1 LRRGVNFYVM
11 DLRKYFF
18 NYTRRPAQGGIDIRT
33 AIVGWLFKPFSG
45 VLSGTLRSK
54 YSVGAFLL
62 FSHLL
67 SAQTAD
73 VHFGQNRVQYKD
85 FAFQY
90 YESDHFITYFYPG
103 GQDLAKYVI
112 KAAEDNALSI
122 SDLLNYK
129 YRGKIDVIIYNTIND
144 LNQTNIGIY
153 DPDQNQGGSAK
164 LPDNKMFVY
173 FNGDHAN
180 LDRQIR
186 EGIARLYV
194 NKQTKGSSVG
204 EKIVNAVAL
213 NLPDWY
219 KQGLISYLGQS
230 WSADMEDRLRDGIMS
245 GRYSRLNKLTP
256 EEAAFVGHSIWHYI
270 EEVYGKNAVGNL
282 QYLARINRSV
292 DNGFY
297 FALGTNLNETLQGW
311 YKYYVARYN
320 NEIKFTIPRENK
332 DLVKKKNRKETDY
345 YQPRIS
351 PDGRFVAYTSN
362 NIGRLKIHLMDLE
375 KKKKK
380 VIFRSGWRTKT
391 LWTDE
396 STPLISWNPKGDK
409 LGFIFDRKNIVR
421 FGEYR
426 VAKEKGKHRKEIRRI
441 EKFSKVTSLNYADAK
456 TLVFSA
462 IRNSQTDI
470 FLYTIASQT
479 VKQITN
485 DYYDDFTPAVV
496 MVDSIR
502 GVVFASNR
510 SDDTL
515 RKEKYESQVFDK
527 QTDLFFYDLD
537 DESNTLYRITNTP
550 NANESYPQAFNDKY
564 FSYLSESNGIR
575 NEYLATLEEVFDH
588 HQKTYHFHNKE
599 SNEDDS
605 VSLAENID
613 YHLAL
618 DTSAIEIKSVTGDD
632 VYRTQGK
639 THQYSNFSTN
649 IVEQNLAPEKNL
661 ALDRVLKKGR
671 YEFYKYDI
679 NTSAPDL
686 KNNYIQ
692 TDYIKRRNNIM
703 LSEDSAK
710 KVIDDKKQADYEA
723 KQNHIQKTYSGQDFQ
738 SEYDYGV
745 KLFDWD
751 SAAALNKSGT
761 PAATTGASSAS
772 GFIFHFSKV
781 RPYFVRFMIDKFI
794 AQLDNDPLI
803 TKYQPFDRQ
812 NPGYMYQPLNILLK
826 VGITDLFEDYK
837 LYGGLTFPIA
847 GGSGFSFTDLG
858 YFLVYENLKKRWD
871 KKFTLYYQSMSGTA
885 TSAVPFYNTQI
896 PDVIGGVSYSV
907 KTTYLESEFKY
918 PIDVFHRIGLNV
930 GYRNDRYVF
939 KSLDTFS
946 LRLPTYATN
955 WVFLKAEYVY
965 DNTIDIMTDIKNG
978 FRAKGFVE
986 FHKEIPTQ
994 LQGGVRVPS
1003 WNNQYF
1009 TEMGFDARYYLK
1021 IYKQMILASRAS
1033 FATSLCNAKMIH
1045 YLGGLDNSLLTI
1057 RSGNNPAVQAPINP
1071 NTNYVYQTIAAPM
1084 RGFSANSRNGT
1095 SYALINAE
1103 LRIPFITM
1111 LMNRP
1116 SKSEFVRNFM
1126 VVGFFDCGTAWD
1138 GLSPFSNNNPLFTT
1152 TYVNPPYHPSTEVTV
1167 QQYKTPVIIGTGF
1180 GLRTS
1185 LLGYFVKLDVAWGLD
1200 TGVWSDKPIYYL
1212 SFGKDF

>member
-1 LRRGVNFYVM
+1 MRRDVNFIAM
-11 DLRKYFF
+11 NFRNYFLNCCNVRLLKSLKGNLVVNISF
-18 NYTRRPAQGGIDIRT
+18 FI
-33 AIVGWLFKPFSG
+33 
-45 VLSGTLRSK
+45 
-54 YSVGAFLL
+54 LL
-62 FSHLL
+62 FSISDRL
-67 SAQTAD
+67 SAQTAE
-73 VHFGQNRVQYKD
+73 VKFGQNRVQYKD

-112 KAAEDNALSI
+112 KSAEDNALSI

-129 YRGKIDVIIYNTIND
+129 YRGKIDLIVYNTINE
-144 LNQTNIGIY
+144 LNQTNIGIN

-180 LDRQIR
+180 LDKQIR
-186 EGIARLYV
+186 LGIARLYV
-194 NKQTKGSSVG
+194 NKQTKGSTVG

-219 KQGLISYLGQS
+219 KLGLISYLGES
-230 WSADMEDRLRDGIMS
+230 WNSDMEDHLRDGIMS
-245 GRYSRLNKLTP
+245 GRYRRLNKLTP
-256 EEAAFVGHSIWHYI
+256 EEAAFVGHSIWHYV
-270 EEVYGKNAVGNL
+270 EEVYGKNAVANL

-320 NEIKFTIPRENK
+320 NEIKYTIPRENQ
-332 DLVKKKNRKETDY
+332 DLVKKKNRKETNY
-345 YQPRIS
+345 YQSRIS
-351 PDGRFVAYTSN
+351 PDGHYIAYASN
-362 NIGRLKIHLMDLE
+362 NLGRLKIHLLDLE

-380 VIFRSGWRTKT
+380 VVFRSGWRTKT
-391 LWTDE
+391 MWTDE
-396 STPLISWNPKGDK
+396 STPLIAWTPKGDK
-409 LGFIFDRKNIVR
+409 IGFIFDKKNIVR

-426 VAKEKGKHRKEIRRI
+426 VAKEKGKPRKEIRRI
-441 EKFSKVTSLNYADAK
+441 EKFAKVTAINYADPK

-462 IRNSQTDI
+462 IRNGQSDI

-515 RKEKYESQVFDK
+515 HKEKYESQTFDK

-537 DESNTLYRITNTP
+537 DESSTLYRITNTP
-550 NANESYPQAFNDKY
+550 NANESYPQSFNDEY

-575 NEYLATLEEVFDH
+575 NQYLAKLEMVFDH
-588 HQKTYHFHNKE
+588 NQKTYHFHNKE

-605 VSLAENID
+605 ISLPESMD
-613 YHLAL
+613 YRLAL
-618 DTSAIEIKSVTGDD
+618 DTTVIDIKSVTKDQ
-632 VYRTQGK
+632 VFRTQGK
-639 THQYSNFSTN
+639 TFQFSNFSSN
-649 IVEQNLAPEKNL
+649 IVEQNLAPAKNL
-661 ALDRVLKKGR
+661 AIDRVLKKSY
-671 YEFYKYDI
+671 YEFYKYEI
-679 NTSAPDL
+679 NTAKPDL
-686 KNNYIQ
+686 SKTYIQ

-703 LSEDSAK
+703 LAEDSAK
-710 KVIDDKKQADYEA
+710 KVIEDKKHAEIEA
-723 KQNHIQKTYSGQDFQ
+723 KQKHIQKIYTGQDFQ

-751 SAAALNKSGT
+751 SAAAMNKAGT
-761 PAATTGASSAS
+761 PGATTGASSAS

-781 RPYFVRFMIDKFI
+781 RPYFVRFMVDKFI
-794 AQLDNDPLI
+794 AQLDNDPII
-803 TKYQPFDRQ
+803 TTYQPFDRS

-847 GGSGFSFTDLG
+847 GSSGFSFTDLG

-871 KKFTLYYQSMSGTA
+871 KKFTFYYQSMSSTAGTM
-885 TSAVPFYNTQI
+885 VPMYNTPI
-896 PDVIGGVSYSV
+896 PDVIGGVAYSV
-907 KTTYLESEFKY
+907 KTTYLQADFKY
-918 PIDVFHRIGLNV
+918 PFDVFHRIGLGG
-930 GYRNDRYVF
+930 GYRNDRYIF

-946 LRLPTYATN
+946 LNLPTYSTN
-955 WVFLKAEYVY
+955 WVFLKTEYVY
-965 DNTIDIMTDIKNG
+965 DNTIDVMTDIKNG
-978 FRAKGFVE
+978 FRAKGFFE

-994 LQGGVRVPS
+994 LQGGVRLPA
-1003 WNNQYF
+1003 WNNAYF

-1021 IYKQMILASRAS
+1021 IYKQMIFASRAS
-1033 FATSLCNAKMIH
+1033 FATSLGNDKMIH
-1045 YLGGLDNSLLTI
+1045 YLGGLDNSLLSI

-1071 NTNYVYQTIAAPM
+1071 NTNYVYQTIEAPM
-1084 RGFSANSRNGT
+1084 RGFSANSRNGS

-1103 LRIPFITM
+1103 LRMPLFSM
-1111 LMNRP
+1111 LMNHP

-1152 TYVNPPYHPSTEVTV
+1152 TYQNVSSVVTV

-1180 GLRTS
+1180 GFRTS
-1185 LLGYFVKLDVAWGLD
+1185 LIGYFIKLDVAWGLD
-1200 TGVWSDKPIYYL
+1200 TGIWSDKPIYYL
-1212 SFGKDF
+1212 SFGHDF

>member
-1 LRRGVNFYVM
+1 MRYEMIQNKGLYTPEAFTTYGQNE
-11 DLRKYFF
+11 LRK
-18 NYTRRPAQGGIDIRT
+18 RAGVMI
-33 AIVGWLFKPFSG
+33 FS
-45 VLSGTLRSK
+45 
-54 YSVGAFLL
+54 FM
-62 FSHLL
+62 LL
-67 SAQTAD
+67 SCIAFAQVAD
-73 VHFGQNRVQYKD
+73 VKFGQNRVQYKD

-112 KAAEDNALSI
+112 KSAEDNALAI

-129 YRGKIDVIIYNTIND
+129 YRGKIDIIVYNTINE

-180 LDRQIR
+180 LDKQIR

-194 NKQTKGSSVG
+194 NKQTKGASVG

-219 KQGLISYLGQS
+219 KLGLISYLGES
-230 WSADMEDRLRDGIMS
+230 WNADMEDRLRDGIMS
-245 GRYSRLNKLTP
+245 GRYRRLNKLTP
-256 EEAAFVGHSIWHYI
+256 EESAFVGHSIWHFV
-270 EEVYGKNAVGNL
+270 EETYGKNAVGNL

-297 FALGTNLNETLQGW
+297 FALGTNLNETLQLW
-311 YKYYVARYN
+311 YKYYVSRYN
-320 NEIKFTIPRENK
+320 NEIKYTMPRENQ
-332 DLVKKKNRKETDY
+332 DMVKKKNRKETNY

-351 PDGRFVAYTSN
+351 PDGKYLAYASN
-362 NIGRLKIHLMDLE
+362 DIGRLKVHLMDLE
-375 KKKKK
+375 KKKTK

-396 STPLISWNPKGDK
+396 STPLVAWNTKGDK
-409 LGFIFDRKNIVR
+409 VGFVFDKKNVVR
-421 FGEYR
+421 FGEFSLK
-426 VAKEKGKHRKEIRRI
+426 KEKGKPRKEFHRV
-441 EKFSKVTSLNYADAK
+441 EKFSKITSFSYVDNK
-456 TLVFSA
+456 TLA
-462 IRNSQTDI
+462 IAAIKNSQSDI

-496 MVDSIR
+496 TVDSVR

-537 DESNTLYRITNTP
+537 DESSTLYRITNTP
-550 NANESYPQAFNDKY
+550 NANESYPQQYNDDY

-575 NEYLATLEEVFDH
+575 NQHLAKLEMVFDH
-588 HQKTYHFHNKE
+588 NQKTYHFHNKE

-605 VSLAENID
+605 ISLPESVD
-613 YHLAL
+613 VKLAL
-618 DTSAIEIKSVTGDD
+618 DSSVFVINSVTQDQ

-639 THQYSNFSTN
+639 TYQLSNFSSN
-649 IVEQNLAPEKNL
+649 IMEQNLAPAKNI
-661 ALDRVLKKGR
+661 AVDRVLKNGR
-671 YEFYKYDI
+671 SEFYKYEV
-679 NTSAPDL
+679 NFSTSML
-686 KNNYIQ
+686 KNAYLQ

-703 LSEDSAK
+703 LAEDSAK
-710 KVIDDKKQADYEA
+710 KALDDKKRADLES
-723 KQNHIQKTYSGQDFQ
+723 KQNHIQKIYSGQDFQ

-751 SAAALNKSGT
+751 SVAALTKST
-761 PAATTGASSAS
+761 APATTGASSAS
-772 GFIFHFSKV
+772 GFVFHFSKV
-781 RPYFVRFMIDKFI
+781 RPYFVRFMVDKFI
-794 AQLDNDPLI
+794 AQLDNDPII

-812 NPGYMYQPLNILLK
+812 NPGYMYQPLNVLFK

-837 LYGGLTFPIA
+837 LYGGLTFPLA
-847 GGSGFSFTDLG
+847 GAAGFSFTDLG

-871 KKFTLYYQSMSGTA
+871 KKFTLYYQSMSSTA
-885 TSAVPFYNTQI
+885 SNTVPFYNTTI
-896 PDVIGGVSYSV
+896 PDIIGGVNYSV
-907 KTTYLESEFKY
+907 KTTYLETQFKY
-918 PIDVFHRIGLNV
+918 PFDVFHRIALGG
-930 GYRNDRYVF
+930 GYRNDRYIF

-946 LRLPTYATN
+946 LKIPTYATN
-955 WVFLKAEYVY
+955 WVFLRTEYVY
-965 DNTIDIMTDIKNG
+965 DNTVDVMTDIKYG
-978 FRAKGFVE
+978 FRAKAFFE

-1009 TEMGFDARYYLK
+1009 TEMGFDVRHYLK
-1021 IYKQMILASRAS
+1021 IYKQMILASRVS
-1033 FATSLCNAKMIH
+1033 FATSLGNAKMIH
-1045 YLGGLDNSLLTI
+1045 YLGGLDNSLLSV
-1057 RSGNNPAVQAPINP
+1057 RSGNNPTSQAPINP
-1071 NTNYVYQTIAAPM
+1071 NTNYMYQTIEAPM
-1084 RGFSANSRNGT
+1084 RGFTANSRNGT
-1095 SYALINAE
+1095 SVALINAE
-1103 LRIPFITM
+1103 LRVPFITM
-1111 LMNRP
+1111 LMNKP

-1138 GLSPFSNNNPLFTT
+1138 GLSPFSDNNPLFTT
-1152 TYVNPPYHPSTEVTV
+1152 VYQNVSSKVTV
-1167 QQYKTPVIIGTGF
+1167 QQYKTPVIIGSGF

-1200 TGVWSDKPIYYL
+1200 TGIWSDKPVYYL

>member
-1 LRRGVNFYVM
+1 ML
-11 DLRKYFF
+11 
-18 NYTRRPAQGGIDIRT
+18 
-33 AIVGWLFKPFSG
+33 AIIFSTH
-45 VLSGTLRSK
+45 S
-54 YSVGAFLL
+54 
-62 FSHLL
+62 L

-73 VHFGQNRVQYKD
+73 VKFGQNRVQYKD
-85 FAFQY
+85 FPWQF
-90 YESDHFITYFYPG
+90 YESDHFITYFYAG

-112 KAAEDNALSI
+112 KSAEDNTVSI
-122 SDLLNYK
+122 SDMLNYK
-129 YRGKIDVIIYNTIND
+129 YKGKIDIIVYNTINE
-144 LNQTNIGIY
+144 LNQTNIGIN

-173 FNGDHAN
+173 FNGDHAD

-194 NKQTKGSSVG
+194 NKQTRGGTVG

-219 KQGLISYLGQS
+219 KQGLISYLGES
-230 WSADMEDRLRDGIMS
+230 WSADKEDHLRDGLMS
-245 GRYSRLNKLTP
+245 GRFKRLNKLTP
-256 EEAAFVGHSIWHYI
+256 AESAFVGHSIWHYV

-282 QYLARINRSV
+282 QYLVRINRSV

-311 YKYYVARYN
+311 YKYYVTRYN
-320 NEIKFTIPRENK
+320 NEIKYTNPRENQ
-332 DLVKKKNRKETDY
+332 DLVKKKNRPETDY

-351 PDGRFVAYTSN
+351 PDGKYIAYASN
-362 NIGRLKIHLMDLE
+362 NLGRLKVHLMDLE
-375 KKKKK
+375 KKKNK
-380 VIFRSGWRTKT
+380 VIFRVGWRTKT
-391 LWTDE
+391 MWTDE
-396 STPLISWNPKGDK
+396 STPLVAWNPKGDK
-409 LGFIFDRKNIVR
+409 VGFIFDKKSVVR

-426 VAKEKGKHRKEIRRI
+426 VAKEKGKPRKEIRRI
-441 EKFSKVTSLNYADAK
+441 EKFSKVTSFSYADAK
-456 TLVFSA
+456 TLAFSA
-462 IRNSQTDI
+462 VRNSQTDI

-485 DYYDDFTPAVV
+485 DFYDDFTPAVV

-515 RKEKYESQVFDK
+515 RKEKYESQTFEK

-537 DESNTLYRITNTP
+537 DESGTLYRITNTP
-550 NANESYPQAFNDKY
+550 NANESYPQSFNDKY

-575 NEYLATLEEVFDH
+575 NQYLSTLEEVFDH
-588 HQKTYHFHNKE
+588 HQKTYHVHNKE

-605 VSLAENID
+605 IALPESVD
-613 YHLAL
+613 YRQVL
-618 DTSAIEIKSVTGDD
+618 DTSVLEVKSVTTED

-639 THQYSNFSTN
+639 TYQFSNFSSN
-649 IVEQNLAPEKNL
+649 IMEQNLAPEKNL
-661 ALDRVLKKGR
+661 AVDRVLKKGV
-671 YEFYKYDI
+671 YEFYKYDVS
-679 NTSAPDL
+679 TSNPDL
-686 KNNYIQ
+686 KKTYLQ
-692 TDYIKRRNNIM
+692 TDYMKRRNNVM

-710 KVIDDKKQADYEA
+710 KVVQEKKQADIEA
-723 KQNHIQKTYSGQDFQ
+723 KQNHIQKIYSGQDFQ
-738 SEYDYGV
+738 SEYDYGI

-751 SAAALNKSGT
+751 SVAAMSKINAPVATSG
-761 PAATTGASSAS
+761 PSATS
-772 GFIFHFSKV
+772 GFVFHFSKV
-781 RPYFVRFMIDKFI
+781 RPYFVRFMVDKFI

-847 GGSGFSFTDLG
+847 GSSGFSFTDLG

-871 KKFTLYYQSMSGTA
+871 KKFTLYYQSMSSTAGT
-885 TSAVPFYNTQI
+885 TVPFYNTTI
-896 PDVIGGVSYSV
+896 PADVGGVSYSV
-907 KTTYLESEFKY
+907 KTTYLESQFKY
-918 PIDVFHRIGLNV
+918 PFDVFHRIGLGA
-930 GYRNDRYVF
+930 GYRNDRYIF

-946 LRLPTYATN
+946 LNIPTYSTN
-955 WVFLKAEYVY
+955 WVFLKTEYVY
-965 DNTIDIMTDIKNG
+965 DNTIDVMTDIKNG
-978 FRAKGFVE
+978 FRAKAFFE

-994 LQGGVRVPS
+994 LQGGVRVPA
-1003 WNNQYF
+1003 WNNGYF

-1033 FATSLCNAKMIH
+1033 FATSLGNDKMIH
-1045 YLGGLDNSLLTI
+1045 YLGGLDNSLLSI
-1057 RSGNNPAVQAPINP
+1057 KSGNNPAVQAPISSA
-1071 NTNYVYQTIAAPM
+1071 NYVYQTIAAPM
-1084 RGFSANSRNGT
+1084 RGFTANSRNGS

-1126 VVGFFDCGTAWD
+1126 VIGFFDCGTAWD
-1138 GLSPFSNNNPLFTT
+1138 GISPFSNNNPLFTT
-1152 TYVNPPYHPSTEVTV
+1152 VYQNDPSKVTV

-1200 TGVWSDKPIYYL
+1200 TGIWSDKPVYYL
-1212 SFGKDF
+1212 SFGHDF